1 MNNIN
6 ISTLPG
12 GTIVVS
18 EHVPYVQSFSLG
30 FWYNTGSCDET
41 PETSGISHFLEHMLF
56 KGTKRRS
63 AKKISD
69 EIESLGGY
77 INAFTAKEHTC
88 YYARGMASNFGK
100 TFDVIADMIQ
110 YPLLKEKD
118 IKNEI
123 GVIMDELNDLNDNP
137 DELVFDKFEELVFPG
152 LPLGY
157 PILGSESNVSSFN
170 REMVVSHFDHHYTK
184 GNLLISASGNIK
196 HEQLIKLAEKYIKK
210 ETVSAVI
217 DRQYECEVVGS
228 EHYIA
233 KETEQ
238 VYSILGTKSVGY
250 NSGQRL
256 PLNLLSFILGE
267 GTSSRLY
274 QNIREKLGI
283 TYQIN
288 SFINFYRDASSF
300 GIYFSTNT
308 GSFDKAMK
316 NIEKELTRFREK
328 GINERELKRA
338 KEYLKGSIL
347 LSLES
352 TSNRMIRMA
361 NLILN
366 HGRIIPVEEV
376 IGKIDAVSADE
387 IKVLAEEL
395 LRFENFTKVF
405 IKPQTKLITTAA

>member
-41 PETSGISHFLEHMLF
+41 LETSGISHFLEHMLF

-184 GNLLISASGNIK
+184 GNLLISASGNIS
-196 HEQLIKLAEKYIKK
+196 HEQLLKLAEKYIKK
-210 ETVSAVI
+210 ETTTAVI
-217 DRQYECEVVGS
+217 SRQYDCPVVGS

-256 PLNLLSFILGE
+256 PLNLLSLILGE

-316 NIEKELTRFREK
+316 NIEKELNRFREK

-366 HGRIIPVEEV
+366 HGRIILVEEV

>member
-1 MNNIN
+1 
-6 ISTLPG
+6 
-12 GTIVVS
+12 
-18 EHVPYVQSFSLG
+18 
-30 FWYNTGSCDET
+30 
-41 PETSGISHFLEHMLF
+41 
-56 KGTKRRS
+56 
-63 AKKISD
+63 
-69 EIESLGGY
+69 
-77 INAFTAKEHTC
+77 
-88 YYARGMASNFGK
+88 
-100 TFDVIADMIQ
+100 
-110 YPLLKEKD
+110 
-118 IKNEI
+118 
-123 GVIMDELNDLNDNP
+123 
-137 DELVFDKFEELVFPG
+137 
-152 LPLGY
+152 
-157 PILGSESNVSSFN
+157 
-170 REMVVSHFDHHYTK
+170 
-184 GNLLISASGNIK
+184 
-196 HEQLIKLAEKYIKK
+196 
-210 ETVSAVI
+210 
-217 DRQYECEVVGS
+217 
-228 EHYIA
+228 
-233 KETEQ
+233 
-238 VYSILGTKSVGY
+238 
-250 NSGQRL
+250 
-256 PLNLLSFILGE
+256 
-267 GTSSRLY
+267 RLY

-283 TYQIN
+283 TYQIT

-300 GIYFSTNT
+300 GIYFSTNS